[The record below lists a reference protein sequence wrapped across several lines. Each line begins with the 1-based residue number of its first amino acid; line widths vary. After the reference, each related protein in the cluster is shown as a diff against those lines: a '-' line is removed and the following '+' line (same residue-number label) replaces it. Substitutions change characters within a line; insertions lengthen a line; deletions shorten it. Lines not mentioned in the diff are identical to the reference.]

1 MSLFGSTNTD
11 ARFDE
16 IDQVFVP
23 NHITAEVKTI
33 RPLAGQPGR
42 YGIRLNEFPLRW
54 DDPVSFSVPNP
65 SVIISGY
72 TMVSTDPAA
81 SEFRP
86 GFYFDEGNPPVVFRS
101 NIVYFHASQNGVQV
115 SVEYWG
121 GGTHL
126 AASLIQTKTIDKSQL
141 PNLTWSGTPVN
152 QRVIVANDITLTDD
166 TVVKARMIVCF
177 GTFSIATG
185 KKITFKAQATKT
197 AVRTNDRFEGASRAG
212 SLGGQNAYY
221 VSAGPVIH
229 NGEDGVAGLAGHDGL
244 RGIFTTERRSGKGGD
259 GGDGGPVDLYDGGSV
274 LDTYPGGSGE
284 SGGSD
289 SGGLSASGGSGAGG
303 GSCGSTSFTAAHTAI
318 GGAGGDSG
326 QGGPRV
332 IILCLGD
339 FINFGTILC
348 DGDDGSAGADGAIA
362 TDTSPSA
369 AAFGGTGG
377 GGGAGGG
384 AGGSLCVWVSGDY
397 NGGTMRAK
405 GGDGGD
411 GGDGSAHSVYSGQAT
426 ELTDPWPTYRL
437 FGGNGGDGGDGGDGG
452 HIEVYARTSS
462 FGTLTAPKGLK
473 GLKGVGGAGTAG
485 PRAGSDGSD
494 GADGADGDVL
504 TCDTDSNPVSLLGAI
519 ASSEISGILFSEA
532 EGVYGLLA

>member
-197 AVRTNDRFEGASRAG
+197 AVRTNDRFEGGSRAG

-229 NGEDGVAGLAGHDGL
+229 VGEDGDPGIAGQNGLA
-244 RGIFTTERRSGKGGD
+244 GIFTTERNSGKGGD
-259 GGDGGPVDLYDGGSV
+259 GGDGGTVETHDVVD
-274 LDTYPGGSGE
+274 YPDAFLGGSGE
-284 SGGSD
+284 VGGAAAI
-289 SGGLSASGGSGAGG
+289 GLSASGGSGAGG
-303 GSCGSTSFTAAHTAI
+303 GSCGSATLNPSSPYTGVA
-318 GGAGGDSG
+318 GAGGDSG

-339 FINFGTILC
+339 FINFGTLAC
-348 DGDDGSAGADGAIA
+348 DGDDGVDGADGAVA
-362 TDTSPSA
+362 SDSNPDA
-369 AAFGGTGG
+369 VAFGGTGG
-377 GGGAGGG
+377 GGGGGG
-384 AGGSLCVWVSGDY
+384 GSGGSLMLWVSGDY
-397 NGGTMRAK
+397 NGGTMSAD

-411 GGDGSAHSVYSGQAT
+411 GGDGSASIFYPIGGVLHFLY
-426 ELTDPWPTYRL
+426 LH
-437 FGGNGGDGGDGGDGG
+437 GGNGGDGGDGGDGG

-462 FGTLTAPKGLK
+462 FGTLSASKGSKGLK
-473 GLKGVGGAGTAG
+473 GNGGAGSDG
-485 PRAGSDGSD
+485 PRVGADGSD
-494 GADGADGDVL
+494 GADGVDGDVL